1 MTSEREVKELRES
14 VRALKEELGQSASAA
29 SLLACELQDSR
40 EALSLLES
48 KLRRADV
55 ELVDLKAE
63 LNDLFLCVSH
73 DLKAPLRAVS
83 GFSAMLLEDYHESL
97 GPDGAELLGRI
108 QRSVVRMTGLIDGL
122 LALSRAA
129 RTDMLIKQLDL
140 SRVSG
145 EVIADMQSLHP
156 ARNVDVTVQEA
167 MTCFGDSRL
176 MRSVMQ
182 NLLGNAWKFTV
193 NNPQASIEV
202 GEECGESGRTFV
214 VRDNGVGFDMAYA
227 DRLFVPFQRLHTDD
241 EFPGTGVGLSI
252 VRRIVRR
259 HGGDVW
265 AESEIGKG
273 ATFYF
278 TIGTVGEAEG

>member
-1 MTSEREVKELRES
+1 MTSEHEVNELHES
-14 VRALKEELGQSASAA
+14 VRALKEELGQSASAI
-29 SLLACELQDSR
+29 SVLVCELQDSR

-48 KLRRADV
+48 KLRRAEA
-55 ELVDLKAE
+55 ELASLKAE

-73 DLKAPLRAVS
+73 DMKAPLRAVS
-83 GFSAMLLEDYHESL
+83 GFSAMLLEDYHKSL

-108 QRSVVRMTGLIDGL
+108 QRSAVRMTGLIDGL

-140 SRVSG
+140 SRVSR
-145 EVIADMQSLHP
+145 EVIADLQSLHP
-156 ARNVDVTVQEA
+156 TRNVDVTVHEG
-167 MTCFGDSRL
+167 MTCFGDFRL
-176 MRSVMQ
+176 MRSVME
-182 NLLGNAWKFTV
+182 NLLGNAWKFTG
-193 NNPQASIEV
+193 NNPQASIDV
-202 GEECGESGRTFV
+202 GQVCGEAGRTFV

-227 DRLFVPFQRLHTDD
+227 DKLFAPFQRLHTDD
-241 EFPGTGVGLSI
+241 EFPGTGVGLAI

-265 AESEIGKG
+265 AESGTGQG

-278 TIGTVGEAEG
+278 TIDTAGEAEG

>member
-1 MTSEREVKELRES
+1 M
-14 VRALKEELGQSASAA
+14 RALKEELGQSASAA